1 MGELTLGIDPGT
13 AIMGYGL
20 VTQEGADLVAVAYG
34 SLTTQAKVPPAERL
48 RSLYDDLTALIAV
61 YHPDAVAVEE
71 LFFNQ
76 NVRTALAVGQ
86 ARGVVLLCA
95 AQAGLAVAEYT
106 PLQVKGAV
114 VGYGRATKDQVG
126 HMVRTLLRLRETP
139 RPDDTADALAVAIC
153 HVHSA
158 RLRAIRQPA

>member
-1 MGELTLGIDPGT
+1 
-13 AIMGYGL
+13 
-20 VTQEGADLVAVAYG
+20 
-34 SLTTQAKVPPAERL
+34 
-48 RSLYDDLTALIAV
+48 
-61 YHPDAVAVEE
+61 
-71 LFFNQ
+71 
-76 NVRTALAVGQ
+76 
-86 ARGVVLLCA
+86 VLLCA